1 MHQSKAPIPD
11 HVPPELVVDFD
22 HRLDPGFAVDPVG
35 TVRKLHDG
43 PDIVYSPYYGGHWIF
58 TRHDDILEGLRRP
71 EVFSSCTVSVPPQ
84 SMWQEKLIPL
94 ELDPPE
100 HSLYRNVLA
109 RQFSPKWAQ
118 SFEKDVRAG
127 CRAMIDGIAPRG
139 ECEFVNEMAFPL
151 PVRMLMPIIGFPV
164 EDYARFH
171 AMADRFFHAQS
182 PEQNYAAA
190 GEVFAYMGELVACR
204 RGTPGD
210 DLISRLFREEVEG
223 RLLTD
228 NEILRMCF
236 LLFMASTDTVTSAT
250 VLHMHYLAT
259 HPDKL
264 QMLLDDPALIPDAHE
279 ELLRRL
285 GFINGP
291 SRRVMQDVEIKGVKI
306 RKGDMVT
313 FMLGLAGLD
322 ERVHQCPIDVDFK
335 RAANPH
341 LAFGGGPHR
350 CVGSHLAR
358 VELRVMFE
366 EWLPRM
372 KNLRVKPGT
381 EIRWHANMTYGTTA
395 LPLVWD
401 V

>member
-1 MHQSKAPIPD
+1 MNQARAAIPA

-22 HRLDPGFAVDPVG
+22 HRLDPGFALDPVA
-35 TVRKLHDG
+35 TIKQLHDG
-43 PDIVYSPYYGGHWIF
+43 PDIIYSPHYGGHWIF
-58 TRHDDILEGLRRP
+58 TRHADILDGLRRVD
-71 EVFSSCTVSVPPQ
+71 VFSSCTVSVPPQ
-84 SMWQEKLIPL
+84 SQWQEKLIPL

-100 HSLYRNVLA
+100 HTAYRHVLA
-109 RQFSPKWAQ
+109 KQFSPKWAQ
-118 SFEKDVRAG
+118 SFEQDVRAA
-127 CRAMIDGIAPRG
+127 CRSMIDAIAPRG
-139 ECEFVNEMAFPL
+139 ECEFVNDMAFPL
-151 PVRMLMPIIGFPV
+151 PVKMLMPIIGFPD
-164 EDYARFH
+164 EDYAILH
-171 AMADRFFHAQS
+171 GLADRFFHAQS

-190 GEVFAYMGELVACR
+190 GEIYGYLGELLAR
-204 RGTPGD
+204 RKAAPGN
-210 DLISRLFREEVEG
+210 DLISRLFLEEVNG
-223 RLLTD
+223 KPLTD
-228 NEILRMCF
+228 SEIVRTCF

-259 HPDKL
+259 HPDKRQL
-264 QMLLDDPALIPDAHE
+264 LLDDPSLIPNAHE
-279 ELLRRL
+279 GLLRRL

-291 SRRVMQDVEIKGVKI
+291 SRRVMQDVEIKGVQIK
-306 RKGDMVT
+306 KGDMVT

-322 ERVHQCPIDVDFK
+322 ERTHGCPMDVDFN
-335 RAANPH
+335 RSANPH

-372 KNLRVKPGT
+372 KNLRVKPGA

-395 LPLVWD
+395 LPLCWD